1 MHHGGLRHHRLTY
14 GNPVG
19 DLRPCHG
26 LAPADSMGTMRSART
41 GIVLAVGT
49 ATMLAARAGRRLG
62 ATVTE
67 AATPLPGD
75 ELLTAATVQNDR
87 ARTIAAPP
95 AAVWPWIAQLGQD
108 RAGFY
113 SFERLENLAG
123 CQIHGATRIHPEWQ
137 DVAPG
142 DPFRLHRD
150 VALRVVAVE
159 PGRALV
165 VTSQDGAAPD
175 GPEFQMTWV
184 FHLSAA
190 TTPDGAPTTRL
201 HVRERYRTD
210 GRSGRLVVEVTSV
223 ISALMTWQMMRRLG
237 SLSIRR

>member
-1 MHHGGLRHHRLTY
+1 MVG
-14 GNPVG
+14 PVG
-19 DLRPCHG
+19 DLRPCHR
-26 LAPADSMGTMRSART
+26 LATACSMGCMRAART
-41 GIVLAVGT
+41 GIVLGVGT
-49 ATMLAARAGRRLG
+49 TTVLAARAGRRLG

-75 ELLTAATVQNDR
+75 ELLPAATVQNDR

-95 AAVWPWIAQLGQD
+95 GAVWPWIAQLGQD

-142 DPFRLHRD
+142 DPFRLHPD
-150 VALRVVAVE
+150 VALRVATVE

-175 GPEFQMTWV
+175 GPEFQMTWA

-190 TTPDGAPTTRL
+190 TTPDGAPATRL

-210 GRSGRLVVEVTSV
+210 GRAGRLMVEVTSV
-223 ISALMTWQMMRRLG
+223 ISAVMTWRMMQRLA
-237 SLSIRR
+237 SLAAGR